1 MSGWEIFGGVAVI
14 VIGFFLTWK
23 AYPLYRVTGAIP
35 LAERYFESFGGTF
48 GFYRFL
54 GIVAIII
61 GFLYLSG
68 ACNYIAVQWVGVLFG
83 GAKK

>member
-1 MSGWEIFGGVAVI
+1 MSSWEIFGGIIVI
-14 VIGFFLTWK
+14 IIGFFLTWK
-23 AYPLYRVTGAIP
+23 AYAVYRITGSIP
-35 LAERYFESFGGTF
+35 LAEKYFENFGRTF

-68 ACNYIAVQWVGVLFG
+68 ACNYIVVHWVGVLFG